1 MKDLETYIREHAA
14 QFDTAE
20 PATGHEARF
29 LARLEATPGACQ
41 PEQPAACHPER
52 SKGSANRRPF
62 LRSFRD
68 AARNLIPLFA
78 LAALA
83 VALLVFRPGPSRH
96 FLGVP
101 DKPERV
107 YRSYL
112 AQVEKAYLTFP
123 WDESYDWEGTLDELT
138 EESVSLFE
146 QLPEE
151 LSPRRQAR
159 ILKAYYGDILDEVK
173 QLKNR

>member
-1 MKDLETYIREHAA
+1 MKDLEKYICEHAA
-14 QFDTAE
+14 AFDTAE
-20 PATGHEARF
+20 F
-29 LARLEATPGACQ
+29 LARLDVTPGVCH

-52 SKGSANRRPF
+52 SEGSAIRRP
-62 LRSFRD
+62 
-68 AARNLIPLFA
+68 RNLIPLFA
-78 LAALA
+78 LAVLA
-83 VALLVFRPGPSRH
+83 ADLLVFRPGLSRH

>member
-1 MKDLETYIREHAA
+1 MKDLEKYIREHAA
-14 QFDTAE
+14 SFDTETPAE
-20 PATGHEARF
+20 GHEARF
-29 LARLEATPGACQ
+29 LARLDVTPLPSEDSGIPSSRTKSVSIRAK
-41 PEQPAACHPER
+41 
-52 SKGSANRRPF
+52 S
-62 LRSFRD
+62 
-68 AARNLIPLFA
+68 RNLFPWGAFA

-83 VALLVFRPGPSRH
+83 IALVVFRPGTSHH

-101 DKPERV
+101 DNPERV

-112 AQVEKAYLTFP
+112 AQVERAYLTFP
-123 WDESYDWEGTLDELT
+123 WEDDYDWESALDELT

-151 LSPRRQAR
+151 LPARQRAR
-159 ILKAYYGDILDEVK
+159 ILKAYYGNILDGVK

>member
-1 MKDLETYIREHAA
+1 MKELEKYIREHAA
-14 QFDTAE
+14 EFDTAE
-20 PATGHEARF
+20 PAAGHEARF
-29 LARLEATPGACQ
+29 LARLDVTPLPSEDAV
-41 PEQPAACHPER
+41 A
-52 SKGSANRRPF
+52 RRPF
-62 LRSFRD
+62 PPSFRA

-78 LAALA
+78 LAVLA
-83 VALLVFRPGPSRH
+83 IALLVIRPGTSHH

-112 AQVEKAYLTFP
+112 AQVEKAYLSFP
-123 WDESYDWEGTLDELT
+123 WDEDCDWESTLDELT

-151 LSPRRQAR
+151 LSPRRRAR

>member
-1 MKDLETYIREHAA
+1 MKDLEKYIREHAA
-14 QFDTAE
+14 QFDSAE
-20 PATGHEARF
+20 PAAGHEARF
-29 LARLEATPGACQ
+29 LARLDATSL
-41 PEQPAACHPER
+41 PAEDAV
-52 SKGSANRRPF
+52 SRRPVLPF
-62 LRSFRD
+62 FR
-68 AARNLIPLFA
+68 AAPRHLIPLFA

-83 VALLVFRPGPSRH
+83 VALLVFRPGTSHH

-112 AQVEKAYLTFP
+112 AQVEKAYLRFP
-123 WDESYDWEGTLDELT
+123 WNADVDWESTLDELT
-138 EESVSLFE
+138 EERVSLFE

-151 LSPRRQAR
+151 LSPRRRAR